1 MEFFRHSKQ
10 GQRWELEGI
19 IVAESEDAIERGEW
33 VRSSKEE
40 WEGKR
45 RCSHRG
51 TVKGSDP
58 WVIEGTID
66 AAVVTTND
74 YGRTLAPIG
83 RIQVLEY
90 SRDTVVEQ
98 SWKRAEA

>member
-1 MEFFRHSKQ
+1 M
-10 GQRWELEGI
+10 
-19 IVAESEDAIERGEW
+19 
-33 VRSSKEE
+33 
-40 WEGKR
+40 
-45 RCSHRG
+45 
-51 TVKGSDP
+51 KGSDP